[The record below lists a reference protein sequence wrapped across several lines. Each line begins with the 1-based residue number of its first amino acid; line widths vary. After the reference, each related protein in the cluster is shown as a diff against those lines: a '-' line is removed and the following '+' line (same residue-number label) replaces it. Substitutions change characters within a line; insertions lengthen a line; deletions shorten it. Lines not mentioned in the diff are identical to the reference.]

1 MAAAKMTP
9 AETGG
14 VQGVSRGR
22 FLKDVLICSLGA
34 YGGPESHIS
43 VFLNQMVHK
52 RGYLSEEELIE
63 LLALNGILP
72 GPTSTQTIVSIGYK
86 VEGRPLAFLTLLVWA
101 LPALTLMTAASFAY
115 GLLEQ
120 RGLATDVL
128 RFVAPMAVGFI
139 IYAATRIARKVVT
152 DLTTA
157 ALFVMSAVVTFFF
170 RAPWV
175 FPVVLLAGG
184 LVSAFL
190 SPNADHTTVTPVRLH
205 PPWRFLFLFVGF
217 AVGAIL
223 VANVSEARPA
233 QLFES
238 FYRYGYLV
246 FGGGQ
251 VVVPIMQSELVDIR
265 GYLTNQEFL
274 TGYGLVQGLPGPMF
288 SFAAYAAGM
297 AGRDAGTAMQI
308 LGAAIGGGAIFL
320 PGILLIYFVYPVWE
334 ELKQLRGVRLAV
346 KGINA
351 VAGGLIAV
359 SIVVLGLSVGLTP
372 VNIAVMLV
380 TALLLSFTRIP
391 APVLVL
397 AALLF
402 GAAV

>member
-1 MAAAKMTP
+1 MAAANITP
-9 AETGG
+9 GG
-14 VQGVSRGR
+14 MGTMAGVPRGR

-86 VEGRPLAFLTLLVWA
+86 VEGRLLALLTLLVWA
-101 LPALTLMTAASFAY
+101 LPVLTLMTAASFAY
-115 GLLEQ
+115 GFLER
-120 RGLATDVL
+120 RGLAGDVL
-128 RFVAPMAVGFI
+128 RFVGPMAVGFI

-152 DLTTA
+152 DVMTA
-157 ALFVMSAVVTFFF
+157 VLFVMSTLVTFFF
-170 RAPWV
+170 RQPWV
-175 FPVVLLAGG
+175 FPLVLVVGG
-184 LVSAFL
+184 VVSASL
-190 SPNADHTTVTPVRLH
+190 SANAGLGPLEPARLH
-205 PPWRFLFLFVGF
+205 PPWRFLFLFIGF

-223 VANVSEARPA
+223 VANLTEARPA

-308 LGAAIGGGAIFL
+308 LGAAIGGVAIFL

-334 ELKQLRGVRLAV
+334 ELKQLRGVRLAL

-372 VNIAVMLV
+372 VNIAVMLG
-380 TALLLSFTRIP
+380 TAALLSFTKVP

-397 AALLF
+397 AALLV
-402 GAAV
+402 GASV

>member
-1 MAAAKMTP
+1 
-9 AETGG
+9 
-14 VQGVSRGR
+14 
-22 FLKDVLICSLGA
+22 
-34 YGGPESHIS
+34 
-43 VFLNQMVHK
+43 MVHK
-52 RGYLSEEELIE
+52 RGYLSEEDLIE

-72 GPTSTQTIVSIGYK
+72 GPTSTQTIVAIGYK
-86 VEGRPLAFLTLLVWA
+86 VEGRLLAFLTLLVWA
-101 LPALTLMTAASFAY
+101 LPVLTLMTAASFAY
-115 GLLEQ
+115 GFLER
-120 RGLATDVL
+120 RGLATDLL
-128 RFVAPMAVGFI
+128 RFVGPMAVGFI

-152 DLTTA
+152 DVMTA

-175 FPVVLLAGG
+175 FPVVLVAGG
-184 LVSAFL
+184 LVSAVL
-190 SPNADHTTVTPVRLH
+190 NAERGSWKAVRLH
-205 PPWRFLFLFVGF
+205 PPWRFLILFAGF
-217 AVGAIL
+217 AIGAIVL
-223 VANVSEARPA
+223 SRLTEARPA

-288 SFAAYAAGM
+288 SFAAYAGGM
-297 AGRDAGTAMQI
+297 AGRDAGAAMQI
-308 LGAAIGGGAIFL
+308 FGAAIGGIAIFL
-320 PGILLIYFVYPVWE
+320 PGVLLIYFVYPVWE
-334 ELKQLRGVRLAV
+334 GLKQIRGIRLAL

-359 SIVVLGLSVGLTP
+359 SIVVLGLSAGLTP
-372 VNIAVMLV
+372 VNIAVMLG
-380 TALLLSFTRIP
+380 TAALLSFTRIP